1 MKAFVVAVGD
11 ANVDLIAPVE
21 SFPGKGGEVSTDKL
35 HKCAGGSAANL
46 CVALARLGQDS
57 RFIGRVG
64 DDPLGHFLIDNFR
77 KEKVDIGQLQID
89 EKVGTGLQFIAI
101 TRDGER
107 TMYGFRGANIY
118 LSVDEIDMGCVK
130 SSRILHISGYA
141 LLSDPQRKTTIK
153 ILKVAR
159 EAGALVSLDVGV
171 LPATR
176 VANRVRS
183 ILRSVNILFLGE
195 REASALVG
203 TKKPEKAAKAL
214 LKFGPKIVALKL
226 GRKGC
231 LIMTEMEKI
240 RSPAFPIK
248 VVDTTGAGD
257 AFDAGFLTGVIGE
270 WGLKRAARFANAV
283 GALSTTKIGAQ
294 SALPNMQEVKRFLRR
309 FGNAEVA

>member
-1 MKAFVVAVGD
+1 VKTSVVAIGD

-46 CVALARLGQDS
+46 CVALARIGLNS

-64 DDPLGHFLIDNFR
+64 DDPFGRFLINNFR
-77 KEKVDIGQLQID
+77 KEKVDISQLQID
-89 EKVGTGLQFIAI
+89 KKVGTGLQFIAI

-118 LSVDEIDMGCVK
+118 LSADEINMNPIK

-141 LLSDPQRKTTIK
+141 LLRDPQRKTTIK
-153 ILKVAR
+153 IFKVAR
-159 EAGALVSLDVGV
+159 GAGSLVSLDVGV

-176 VANRVRS
+176 ATNRVCS
-183 ILRSVNILFLGE
+183 ILRYVDILFLGE

-203 TKKPEKAAKAL
+203 TMKPEKAARDL

-231 LIMTEMEKI
+231 FILTEME
-240 RSPAFPIK
+240 RVRFQAFPIK

-270 WGLKRAARFANAV
+270 WGLKRTARFANAL

-294 SALPNMQEVKRFLRR
+294 SALPKRREVKRFLGR

>member
-1 MKAFVVAVGD
+1 MKASVVAVGD

-21 SFPGKGGEVSTDKL
+21 SFPGKGGEVSTGKL

-46 CVALARLGQDS
+46 SVALARLGLGS

-64 DDPLGHFLIDNFR
+64 DDSLGHFLIDNFR
-77 KEKVDIGQLQID
+77 KEKVEISQLQID
-89 EKVGTGLQFIAI
+89 GKVGTGLQFIAI

-118 LSVDEIDMGCVK
+118 LAADEIDMGCVK

-141 LLSDPQRKTTIK
+141 FLSDPQRKTTIK

-159 EAGALVSLDVGV
+159 GAGALVSLDVGV

-176 VANRVRS
+176 ATNRVCS
-183 ILRSVNILFLGE
+183 ILRYVDVLFLGE

-203 TKKPEKAAKAL
+203 TKKPEKAAKDL

-231 LIMTEMEKI
+231 FILTEMERV

-270 WGLKRAARFANAV
+270 WGLKKTARFANAV
-283 GALSTTKIGAQ
+283 GAISTTKIGAQ

>member
-1 MKAFVVAVGD
+1 VKASVVAVGD

-46 CVALARLGQDS
+46 CVALARLGLNS

-64 DDPLGHFLIDNFR
+64 DDLFGHFLIDNFR
-77 KEKVDIGQLQID
+77 KEKVDISQLQID
-89 EKVGTGLQFIAI
+89 QKVGTGLHFIAI

-118 LSVDEIDMGCVK
+118 LAADEIDMAPVK
-130 SSRILHISGYA
+130 SSRILHISGYV
-141 LLSDPQRKTTIK
+141 LLRDPQRKTTMK

-159 EAGALVSLDVGV
+159 GAGALVSLDVGV

-176 VANRVRS
+176 ATNRVCS
-183 ILRSVNILFLGE
+183 ILRYVDILLLGE

-203 TKKPEKAAKAL
+203 TKKPEKAAKDI

-231 LIMTEMEKI
+231 FILTEMERV

-257 AFDAGFLTGVIGE
+257 AFDAGFLTGVIGK
-270 WGLKRAARFANAV
+270 WGLKRTARFANAV
-283 GALSTTKIGAQ
+283 GAISTTKIGAQ
-294 SALPNMQEVKRFLRR
+294 SALPNRREVERFLRR
-309 FGNAEVA
+309 FGNTEVA

>member
-1 MKAFVVAVGD
+1 MKASVVAVGD

-21 SFPGKGGEVSTDKL
+21 SFPGKGGEVSTGKL
-35 HKCAGGSAANL
+35 NKCAGGSAANL
-46 CVALARLGQDS
+46 CVALARLGLDS
-57 RFIGRVG
+57 QFIGRVG

-77 KEKVDIGQLQID
+77 KEKVDISQLQID
-89 EKVGTGLQFIAI
+89 RKVGTGLQFIAI

-118 LSVDEIDMGCVK
+118 LSADEIDMGPVK
-130 SSRILHISGYA
+130 SSRVLHISGYA
-141 LLSDPQRKTTIK
+141 LLSDPQRKTTMK

-159 EAGALVSLDVGV
+159 GAGALVSLDVGV

-176 VANRVRS
+176 VANRVCS
-183 ILRSVNILFLGE
+183 ILRYVDILFLGE

-203 TKKPEKAAKAL
+203 TKKPEKAAKDL

-226 GRKGC
+226 GEKGC
-231 LIMTEMEKI
+231 FILTEMERV

-257 AFDAGFLTGVIGE
+257 AFDAGFLTGVIRE
-270 WGLKRAARFANAV
+270 WGLKRTARFANAL
-283 GALSTTKIGAQ
+283 GSLSTTKIGAQ
-294 SALPNMQEVKRFLRR
+294 SALPNRREVKRFLRR

>member
-1 MKAFVVAVGD
+1 MKASVVAVGD

-21 SFPGKGGEVSTDKL
+21 SFPGKGGEVSTGKL

-64 DDPLGHFLIDNFR
+64 DDSLGRFLIDNFR
-77 KEKVDIGQLQID
+77 KEKVNISQLQID

-118 LSVDEIDMGCVK
+118 LSADEIDMGSVK
-130 SSRILHISGYA
+130 NSRVLHISGYA
-141 LLSDPQRKTTIK
+141 LLSDPQRKTTMK

-159 EAGALVSLDVGV
+159 GAGALVSLDVGV
-171 LPATR
+171 LPATK
-176 VANRVRS
+176 VANRVHS
-183 ILRSVNILFLGE
+183 ILRSIDILFLGE
-195 REASALVG
+195 LEVSALVG
-203 TKKPEKAAKAL
+203 TKKPEKAAKDL

-231 LIMTEMEKI
+231 FILTEMERV

-270 WGLKRAARFANAV
+270 WGLKRTARFANAL
-283 GALSTTKIGAQ
+283 GSLSTTKIGAQ
-294 SALPNMQEVKRFLRR
+294 SALPNRREVKRFLRR
-309 FGNAEVA
+309 FGNEEVD

>member
-1 MKAFVVAVGD
+1 VKASVVAVGD
-11 ANVDLIAPVE
+11 ANVDLIAPVK

-35 HKCAGGSAANL
+35 HNCAGGSAANL
-46 CVALARLGQDS
+46 CVALARLGLNS

-64 DDPLGHFLIDNFR
+64 DDPFGRFLIDNFR
-77 KEKVDIGQLQID
+77 KEKVDISQLQID

-118 LSVDEIDMGCVK
+118 LAADEINMNPVK
-130 SSRILHISGYA
+130 SSRIFHISGYA
-141 LLSDPQRKTTIK
+141 LLRDPQRKTTMK

-159 EAGALVSLDVGV
+159 GAGALISLDVGV

-176 VANRVRS
+176 ATNRVCS
-183 ILRSVNILFLGE
+183 ILRYVDILLLGE

-203 TKKPEKAAKAL
+203 AKKPEKAARDL

-226 GRKGC
+226 GEKGC
-231 LIMTEMEKI
+231 FILTEMERV
-240 RSPAFPIK
+240 RSPAFSIK

-257 AFDAGFLTGVIGE
+257 AFDAGFLTGVIRE
-270 WGLKRAARFANAV
+270 WGLKRTARFANAL
-283 GALSTTKIGAQ
+283 GSLSTTRIGAQ
-294 SALPNMQEVKRFLRR
+294 SALPNRREIKRFLRR

>member
-1 MKAFVVAVGD
+1 MKASIVAVGD

-21 SFPGKGGEVSTDKL
+21 SLPDKGGEVSTDKL

-46 CVALARLGQDS
+46 CVALARLGLDS
-57 RFIGRVG
+57 RFIGRVSN
-64 DDPLGHFLIDNFR
+64 DSLGHFLIDNFR
-77 KEKVDIGQLQID
+77 KEKVDISQLQID

-118 LSVDEIDMGCVK
+118 LSADEIDMGCVE
-130 SSRILHISGYA
+130 SSRFLHISGYA
-141 LLSDPQRKTTIK
+141 LLSDPQRKTTVK

-159 EAGALVSLDVGV
+159 GAGALVSLDVGV

-176 VANRVRS
+176 VANRVCS
-183 ILRSVNILFLGE
+183 ILRSVDILFLGGLE
-195 REASALVG
+195 VSALVG
-203 TKKPEKAAKAL
+203 TKNPEKAAEDI
-214 LKFGPKIVALKL
+214 LKFGPKIVVLKL

-231 LIMTEMEKI
+231 FILTEMERV

-248 VVDTTGAGD
+248 IVDTTGAGD
-257 AFDAGFLTGVIGE
+257 AFDAGFLTGVIRG
-270 WGLKRAARFANAV
+270 WGFKRAARFANAV

-294 SALPNMQEVKRFLRR
+294 SALPNRREVKRFLRR

>member
-118 LSVDEIDMGCVK
+118 LSVDEINMDCVK
-130 SSRILHISGYA
+130 SSRVLHISGYA

-159 EAGALVSLDVGV
+159 GAGALVSLDVGV

-176 VANRVRS
+176 ATNRVCS
-183 ILRSVNILFLGE
+183 ILRSVDILFLGE

-203 TKKPEKAAKAL
+203 TKKPEKAAKDL

-231 LIMTEMEKI
+231 FILTDRERV

-257 AFDAGFLTGVIGE
+257 AFDAGFLTGVIRG
-270 WGLKRAARFANAV
+270 WSLKRTARFANAL
-283 GALSTTKIGAQ
+283 GSLSTTKIGAQ
-294 SALPNMQEVKRFLRR
+294 SALPNRREVKRFLRR

>member
-1 MKAFVVAVGD
+1 MKVSVVAVGD

-21 SFPGKGGEVSTDKL
+21 FLPGEGGEVSTGKL

-57 RFIGRVG
+57 RFIGRVS
-64 DDPLGHFLIDNFR
+64 DDPFGHFLINNFR
-77 KEKVDIGQLQID
+77 KEKVDISQLQID

-118 LSVDEIDMGCVK
+118 LSADEIDMARVK
-130 SSRILHISGYA
+130 SSRVLHISGYA
-141 LLSDPQRKTTIK
+141 LLRDPQMKTTMK
-153 ILKVAR
+153 ILKVASG
-159 EAGALVSLDVGV
+159 AGVLVSLDVGV

-176 VANRVRS
+176 ATNRVCS
-183 ILRSVNILFLGE
+183 ILRYVDILFLGE

-203 TKKPEKAAKAL
+203 TRKPEKAARDL
-214 LKFGPKIVALKL
+214 LKFGSKIVALKL

-231 LIMTEMEKI
+231 FIITEMERV

-248 VVDTTGAGD
+248 VVDATGAGD
-257 AFDAGFLTGVIGE
+257 AFDAGFLTGVIRE
-270 WGLKRAARFANAV
+270 WGIKRTARFANAI
-283 GALSTTKIGAQ
+283 GGLSTTKIGAQ
-294 SALPNMQEVKRFLRR
+294 SALLNMQEVKRFLRR
-309 FGNAEVA
+309 YGNAEVA

>member
-1 MKAFVVAVGD
+1 MKVSVVAVGD
-11 ANVDLIAPVE
+11 ANVDLIAPVK

-46 CVALARLGQDS
+46 CVALARLGLNSQ
-57 RFIGRVG
+57 FIGRVG
-64 DDPLGHFLIDNFR
+64 DDPLGRFLIDNFR
-77 KEKVDIGQLQID
+77 KEKVDISQLQID

-107 TMYGFRGANIY
+107 TMYGFRGANIC
-118 LSVDEIDMGCVK
+118 LAADEINMNPVK
-130 SSRILHISGYA
+130 SSRIFHISGYA
-141 LLSDPQRKTTIK
+141 LLRDPQRKTTMK
-153 ILKVAR
+153 ILQVVR
-159 EAGALVSLDVGV
+159 GAGALVSLDVGV

-176 VANRVRS
+176 ATNRVCS
-183 ILRSVNILFLGE
+183 ILRYVDILFLGE

-203 TKKPEKAAKAL
+203 TKKPEKAAKDL

-231 LIMTEMEKI
+231 FILTDMERV

-248 VVDTTGAGD
+248 VMDTTGAGD
-257 AFDAGFLTGVIGE
+257 AFDAGFLTGIIRE
-270 WGLKRAARFANAV
+270 WGLKRTARFANAV

-294 SALPNMQEVKRFLRR
+294 SALPKRREVKRFLRR
-309 FGNAEVA
+309 FGNAEAA

>member
-1 MKAFVVAVGD
+1 MKASVVAVGD

-21 SFPGKGGEVSTDKL
+21 SFPGKGGEVSTGKL

-64 DDPLGHFLIDNFR
+64 DDSLGRFLIDNFR
-77 KEKVDIGQLQID
+77 KEKVNISQLQID

-118 LSVDEIDMGCVK
+118 LSADEIDMGSVK
-130 SSRILHISGYA
+130 NSRVLHISGYA

-159 EAGALVSLDVGV
+159 GAGALVSLDVGV
-171 LPATR
+171 LPATK
-176 VANRVRS
+176 VANRVHS
-183 ILRSVNILFLGE
+183 ILRSIDILFLGE
-195 REASALVG
+195 LEVSALVG
-203 TKKPEKAAKAL
+203 TKKPEKAAKDL

-231 LIMTEMEKI
+231 FILTEMERV

-270 WGLKRAARFANAV
+270 WGLKRTARFANAL
-283 GALSTTKIGAQ
+283 GSLSTTKIGAQ
-294 SALPNMQEVKRFLRR
+294 SALPNRREVKRFLRR
-309 FGNAEVA
+309 FGNEEVD

>member
-1 MKAFVVAVGD
+1 MKASVVAIGD

-21 SFPGKGGEVSTDKL
+21 SFPSKGGEVSTDKL

-46 CVALARLGQDS
+46 CVALARIGLNS

-64 DDPLGHFLIDNFR
+64 DDPFGHFLIDNFR
-77 KEKVDIGQLQID
+77 KEKVDISQLQID
-89 EKVGTGLQFIAI
+89 GKVGTGLQFIAI

-118 LSVDEIDMGCVK
+118 LAADEINMNPVK
-130 SSRILHISGYA
+130 SSRIFHISGYA
-141 LLSDPQRKTTIK
+141 LLRDPQRKTTIK

-159 EAGALVSLDVGV
+159 GAGALVSLDVGV

-176 VANRVRS
+176 ATNRVCS
-183 ILRSVNILFLGE
+183 ILRCVDILFLGE

-203 TKKPEKAAKAL
+203 TSKPEKAARDL

-231 LIMTEMEKI
+231 FILTEMEKV
-240 RSPAFPIK
+240 RFPAFPIK

-257 AFDAGFLTGVIGE
+257 AFDAGFLTGVIE
-270 WGLKRAARFANAV
+270 KWGLKRTARFANAL
-283 GALSTTKIGAQ
+283 GSISTTKIGAQ
-294 SALPNMQEVKRFLRR
+294 SGLLNKRGVKRFLGR
-309 FGNAEVA
+309 F

>member
-1 MKAFVVAVGD
+1 MKASVVEVGD

-21 SFPGKGGEVSTDKL
+21 FLPGEGEEVSTGKL

-46 CVALARLGQDS
+46 CVALAMLGHDS

-64 DDPLGHFLIDNFR
+64 DEPLGRFLIDNFR
-77 KEKVDIGQLQID
+77 KEKVDISQLQID
-89 EKVGTGLQFIAI
+89 EKVGTDLQFIAI

-118 LSVDEIDMGCVK
+118 LSPDKINMGPVK

-141 LLSDPQRKTTIK
+141 PLSDPQRKTTMK

-159 EAGALVSLDVGV
+159 GAGALVSLDVGV

-176 VANRVRS
+176 ATNRVCS
-183 ILRSVNILFLGE
+183 ILRYVDILFLGE
-195 REASALVG
+195 RGASALVG
-203 TKKPEKAAKAL
+203 TKKPEKAAKDL

-231 LIMTEMEKI
+231 FILTEMERV

-270 WGLKRAARFANAV
+270 WGLKGAARFANAV
-283 GALSTTKIGAQ
+283 GALSTTKVGSQ
-294 SALPNMQEVKRFLRR
+294 SALPNGREVKRFLRR